1 VTSRNP
7 DSRGRHTVADTPL
20 EKPVGAVTG
29 TMVFP
34 MSEELSPDSK
44 VLIRTVKDDE
54 ENTETLWATS
64 LGNDLYRLDNSPF
77 FAYDVSW
84 EDIVLAPPEAEHQYP
99 TFQRVV
105 EKSGNR
111 TIRVIFEE
119 ALTEGSVAG
128 RINQA
133 LNGLGVTY
141 EGANCRYLCYNIP
154 PNVNLD
160 QVTSILNGQPLEW
173 EYADPSYDTLIPPST
188 IGLKEVK
195 TQKSWLKRFFKM

>member
-1 VTSRNP
+1 MT
-7 DSRGRHTVADTPL
+7 
-20 EKPVGAVTG
+20 
-29 TMVFP
+29 FP
-34 MSEELSPDSK
+34 MSEESSPDSK

-64 LGNDLYRLDNSPF
+64 LGNDLYRLENSPF

-84 EDIVLAPPEAEHQYP
+84 KDIVLAQPEGEHHYP

-119 ALTEGSVAG
+119 PLNEGGVAG

-133 LNGLGVTY
+133 LNSLGLTY
-141 EGANCRYLCYNIP
+141 EGANGRYLSYNIP

-160 QVTSILNGQPLEW
+160 QVTSILNGQPFEW
-173 EYADPSYDTLIPPST
+173 EYADPSYETLNAQPYA
-188 IGLKEVK
+188 GQVEVK
-195 TQKSWLKRFFKM
+195 SQKSWLKRLFKQ